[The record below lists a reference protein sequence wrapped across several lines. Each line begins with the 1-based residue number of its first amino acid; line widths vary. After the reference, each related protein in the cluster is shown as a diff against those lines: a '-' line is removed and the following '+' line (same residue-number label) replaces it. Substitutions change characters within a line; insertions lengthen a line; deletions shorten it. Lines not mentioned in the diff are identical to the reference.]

1 MAAHVSRTVESLP
14 QQTAKTLWIFKPA
27 FAAVFRDRRI
37 LRLITMMALLQLV
50 GGLTGMPG
58 WKCPVFA
65 ALAVPCPGCGLTAA
79 MTLFVRGEW
88 QAAFATH
95 MFAPIFLTGIFVM
108 VLLSLLPLRFYR
120 PAVRHLAFLECHTG
134 LAAFVMVGMIV
145 YWGVRFFGIIGSSAT
160 P

>member
-1 MAAHVSRTVESLP
+1 LP
-14 QQTAKTLWIFKPA
+14 QQTVKTLWVFEPV
-27 FAAVFRDRRI
+27 FSAVFRDQKI
-37 LRLITMMALLQLV
+37 LRLITVMALLQLV

-58 WKCPVFA
+58 WKCPVYAAFA
-65 ALAVPCPGCGLTAA
+65 VLCPGCGLTAA
-79 MTLFVRGEW
+79 MMLIVRGEW

-95 MFAPIFLTGIFVM
+95 MFAPFFLTGIIVL

-120 PAVRHLAFLECHTG
+120 PAVMRLAFLERHTG
-134 LAAFVMVGMIV
+134 LAAMVMIGMIV